1 MRLSTAATPRIMIV
15 DDTPENLQLLE
26 TFLRNLQYQVFA
38 LPTGE
43 MALRAA
49 AKEKPDLILLDI
61 VMPGISGYEVC
72 RRLKLDPNLAEIPV
86 LFLSALDEAWDKVR
100 AFEVGGVDYITKPIQ
115 MEEVRARISTHL
127 ELSRQKNELRENL
140 EKLRELER
148 LREDLTHM
156 IIHDLRSPLAVVELN
171 LELVKSILSTQ
182 DTEVLEP
189 LGDAIAHAQRLA
201 EMISQLLDVGRLE
214 NGRMPLSFHDCDLA
228 ELVQTVQKSVTGLGG
243 RRSINLSQ
251 SGTTTTRIDID
262 LIGRV
267 LGNLLLNAFKFT
279 PEGASI
285 ELRLEGSANEV
296 RVSVADQGKGIPA
309 ELREAIF
316 EKFGQASRRAG
327 RPGFGVGLAFCRLA
341 VEAHGGRIGVESQ
354 IGNGSTFWFTLPRR
368 SAPPADP
375 KPFASPSSPE
385 MP

>member
-1 MRLSTAATPRIMIV
+1 MNSSKAPTSRIMIV

-26 TFLRNLQYQVFA
+26 TFLRDLDYQVFA
-38 LPTGE
+38 LPNGE

-61 VMPGISGYEVC
+61 LMPGLDGYEVC
-72 RRLKLDPNLAEIPV
+72 RRLKADPHLADIPV
-86 LFLSALDEAWDKVR
+86 IFLSALDEAWDKVR
-100 AFEVGGVDYITKPIQ
+100 AFQVGGVDYLAKPIQ
-115 MEEVRARISTHL
+115 MEEMRARITTHL
-127 ELSRQKNELRENL
+127 QLSRQRNELSVHL

-171 LELVKSILSTQ
+171 LELVKSLLVSQ
-182 DTEVLEP
+182 DGEILEP
-189 LGDAIAHAQRLA
+189 LDDAVSHARRLA

-214 NGRMPLSFHDCDLA
+214 NGRMPLGFADCDLVD
-228 ELVQTVQKSVTGLGG
+228 LVQAVKKSVAGLGG
-243 RRSINLSQ
+243 GRPVNLVQ
-251 SGTTTTRIDID
+251 SGATIIRIDAD

-267 LGNLLLNAFKFT
+267 LGNLVLNAYKYT

-285 ELRLEGSANEV
+285 ELRLDGGEDEI
-296 RVSVADQGKGIPA
+296 RVSIADRGNGIPA

-341 VEAHGGRIGVESQ
+341 VEAHGGRIGVDSQ
-354 IGNGSTFWFTLPRR
+354 VGKGSTFWFTLPRHAADLPNL
-368 SAPPADP
+368 SSVDSPMAPIA
-375 KPFASPSSPE
+375 F
-385 MP
+385 